1 MISYAFRRILTLI
14 PILFFISLVSF
25 VVIELPPGDYVTF
38 LIESRRASGI
48 GISEAEINR
57 LTIAAGLNY
66 NAPVRY
72 LNWMAGVLQGDFGY
86 SMQWEQPVTKVL
98 GDRVPLTM
106 TIAFISL
113 ILAWIISTPIGIISA
128 VKQYSWID
136 YVATFLSFVG
146 IATPGFLIAL
156 LIAFSAFKYFGFSPL
171 GLYSEEFI
179 DAPWSIAKLW
189 DLAKHMVIPL
199 FVVGLTGTGVTI
211 RVLRANL
218 LDELKKQYV
227 TTARAKGLTEYQV
240 LMKYPVRMA
249 INPLISTIGYVLPS
263 LVSGEIVVSIVLS
276 LQTTGPILL
285 RAVLA
290 QDLYLAAGI
299 VLILSC
305 LTVFGTLLSD
315 LLLAYMDP
323 RIRYGSSKK

>member
-1 MISYAFRRILTLI
+1 M
-14 PILFFISLVSF
+14 
-25 VVIELPPGDYVTF
+25 
-38 LIESRRASGI
+38 
-48 GISEAEINR
+48 
-57 LTIAAGLNY
+57 
-66 NAPVRY
+66 
-72 LNWMAGVLQGDFGY
+72 LQGDFGY

-98 GDRVPLTM
+98 RDRVPLTM
-106 TIAFISL
+106 TIAIISL

-218 LDELKKQYV
+218 LDELKKPYV